1 MNLGLGLYA
10 FRAHAARR
18 GASGFL
24 GVNSEARVALMAPP
38 FLLRARSMRDHICE
52 VHWALSRQHEIRAF
66 WRARSKLAWAW
77 LSTCQAGIPRLF
89 PFELFDWINA
99 AVLAA

>member
-1 MNLGLGLYA
+1 M
-10 FRAHAARR
+10 
-18 GASGFL
+18 ASGWYCWAGA
-24 GVNSEARVALMAPP
+24 GV
-38 FLLRARSMRDHICE
+38 MRTSATGSAIWLAWMQAGRKTYQESSE
-52 VHWALSRQHEIRAF
+52 VHWAVSRQHEIRAF

-89 PFELFDWINA
+89 PFELFGSINA